1 MYKLFIQF
9 ILDILFP
16 PGKDRQI
23 VRDLKEDILA
33 QDIKPVILTIC
44 NPPVTGLLPF
54 HRHNVRILVHEAK
67 YRNNSRAI
75 ALLGNVLRE
84 YVMSWMTEESFSNI
98 AIIPIPLSQ
107 KRYAERTYN
116 QVEEI
121 IRSGVI
127 DIDIPIITNCLI
139 RTRNTSPQTTLSKN
153 ERLSNMH
160 NAFTTTYNL
169 NPHITYIICDDV
181 CTTGATLEAAALALI
196 NGGAQHILPLAIT
209 YS

>member
-16 PGKDRQI
+16 PGKNRQI
-23 VRDLKEDILA
+23 IYDLKEDILA

-54 HRHNVRILVHEAK
+54 HRNHVRMLIHEAK
-67 YRNNSRAI
+67 YRNNHHAI

-84 YVMSWMTEESFSNI
+84 YIMEWMTEESFSNI
-98 AIIPIPLSQ
+98 AIIPIPLSK
-107 KRYAERTYN
+107 KRYIERTYN

-121 IRSGVI
+121 IRSGI
-127 DIDIPIITNCLI
+127 TDIDIPIITNCLI
-139 RTRNTSPQTTLSKN
+139 RTRDTSPQTTLSKN
-153 ERLSNMH
+153 ERLRNVH
-160 NAFTTTYNL
+160 NAFVTTYHL
-169 NPHITYIICDDV
+169 NPHMTYIICDDV
-181 CTTGATLEAAALALI
+181 CTTGATLEAASLALI
-196 NGGAQHILPLAIT
+196 NDGAQHILPLAIA